1 MSRLS
6 SDTKADFPI
15 LCESCL
21 GTNPYIRMSREVDGK
36 DCKVCSRPFTVF
48 KWNPGAE
55 TRLRK
60 TEICQ
65 LCAKLK
71 NVCQSCILDLDYGLP
86 AGVRDAVLGNTS
98 MVPNS
103 NVNTEY
109 YVTNMSKSD
118 QSYSSR
124 IGKADSAAKEMLK
137 SLSRPSQHK
146 NKTRVCSFFQKGECQ
161 KGDACPFR
169 HEIALGSQSNAS
181 IKDKYHGVND
191 PLAKKI
197 LDKSTAKV
205 LYSAPADKSITT
217 LYLTNVDAEITE
229 SDIREEM
236 YAFGEITSLVILR
249 RAKCAFLTFGDRKSA
264 ELAVEHYI
272 NNLEIKGHSLRVQW
286 GKSKNEPRV
295 KSGNGMINYFLKIR
309 DFTSSTITIF
319 K

>member
-21 GTNPYIRMSREVDGK
+21 GSNPYIRMSREVDGK
-36 DCKVCSRPFTVF
+36 DCKVCSRPFTIF

-86 AGVRDAVLGNTS
+86 TGVRDAVLGTYGA
-98 MVPNS
+98 VPNS
-103 NVNTEY
+103 LVNTEY
-109 YVTNMSKSD
+109 YVSNMAISD
-118 QSYSSR
+118 QSDSSR

-137 SLSRPSQHK
+137 SMSRPSINR
-146 NKTRVCSFFQKGECQ
+146 NKIRVCSFFQKGECQ

-169 HEIALGSQSNAS
+169 HEIAVGTQSNTS
-181 IKDKYHGVND
+181 TRDKYHGVND
-191 PLAKKI
+191 PLVKKI
-197 LDKSTAKV
+197 LDKGSSQV
-205 LYSAPADKSITT
+205 LYSSPADKTVTT
-217 LYLTNVDAEITE
+217 LYLTNVDPEITE

-236 YAFGEITSLVILR
+236 YMFGEVTSLVILR
-249 RAKCAFLTFGDRKSA
+249 RAKCAFLTFSNRNSA

-286 GKSKNEPRV
+286 GKSKGKGSSEQ
-295 KSGNGMINYFLKIR
+295 KGNF
-309 DFTSSTITIF
+309 
-319 K
+319 